1 MNIQNHLL
9 FTLNFMSQKL
19 EQSLLSF
26 VIQRCLAG
34 LVSCANKARTRTPL
48 ELLGW
53 PQRQHNKTFEIIINK
68 RIKSPGKR
76 KKQHAVVLSSKI
88 IFGREAAKPPKP
100 EYKECPEMVCD
111 HQPSAPSGVR
121 WEALNESWWVT
132 IHSPQRRQ
140 VAPGSLPFLVA

>member
-48 ELLGW
+48 ELLG
-53 PQRQHNKTFEIIINK
+53 
-68 RIKSPGKR
+68 
-76 KKQHAVVLSSKI
+76 
-88 IFGREAAKPPKP
+88 
-100 EYKECPEMVCD
+100 
-111 HQPSAPSGVR
+111 
-121 WEALNESWWVT
+121 
-132 IHSPQRRQ
+132 
-140 VAPGSLPFLVA
+140 